1 VGGDHVVFVAVEPGP
16 GRVPAG
22 IAVGTRLPLRPPAG
36 AAVMP
41 WRPAAERAAWL
52 AHAPDLAPA
61 LDTIRAHGVAA
72 WRPRGDS
79 GALLEVLQDVVAL
92 LDEHPGR
99 AGLRSRVSQQLASI
113 SAHAY
118 TEADL
123 SADRALPLSYL
134 AAPIRDARGAAGHE
148 LQIGPLRATV
158 ALPERR
164 AYIAELRTAADRL
177 SGLPPLA

>member
-1 VGGDHVVFVAVEPGP
+1 
-16 GRVPAG
+16 
-22 IAVGTRLPLRPPAG
+22 
-36 AAVMP
+36 
-41 WRPAAERAAWL
+41 AAERAAWL
-52 AHAPDLAPA
+52 AHAPELAPA

-79 GALLEVLQDVVAL
+79 GALLEVLQDVVGL

-99 AGLRSRVSQQLASI
+99 AGLRARVLDQLASI

-123 SADRALPLSYL
+123 TTETALPLSYL
-134 AAPIRDARGAAGHE
+134 AVPVRDACGAAGHE
-148 LQIGPLRATV
+148 LQIGPLRAAV
-158 ALPERR
+158 GLAERR

-177 SGLPPLA
+177 SGGAPLRPGDAATLA